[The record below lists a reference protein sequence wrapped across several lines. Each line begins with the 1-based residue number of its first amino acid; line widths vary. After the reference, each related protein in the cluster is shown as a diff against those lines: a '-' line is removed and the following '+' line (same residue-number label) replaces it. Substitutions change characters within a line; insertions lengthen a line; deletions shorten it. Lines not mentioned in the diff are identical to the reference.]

1 MKILFARHATMVVDI
16 DGKKMMSLA
25 DMRKNQNKKRF

>member
-16 DGKKMMSLA
+16 DGKKIYLSYVNLKIKML
-25 DMRKNQNKKRF
+25 